1 MTPGKSPGHN
11 DEGIDEQG
19 ISAGS
24 IPDTPPSRSDGQRKG
39 PFNSD
44 TGSALFVVVMRL
56 SARGVAIHL
65 TFEMNSRFVKC
76 RRREWPFRQV
86 EAPPPQ
92 LKLLCVVFAQSPRWA
107 LFLHNRK
114 EHHRRRELTLPGS
127 GFTAWT
133 LSPSGSELVLF
144 PVVYEEIPGGS
155 SRLSRG

>member
-1 MTPGKSPGHN
+1 
-11 DEGIDEQG
+11 
-19 ISAGS
+19 
-24 IPDTPPSRSDGQRKG
+24 
-39 PFNSD
+39 
-44 TGSALFVVVMRL
+44 MRL

-114 EHHRRRELTLPGS
+114 EHHRLRELTLPGS
-127 GFTAWT
+127 GFKAWAFF
-133 LSPSGSELVLF
+133 PSGSELVLF
-144 PVVYEEIPGGS
+144 PVVYGETVGGGS
-155 SRLSRG
+155 HPNSEVEL